1 MGIVI
6 NGDLTVFVN
15 NEIAALIRVI
25 NTDGSINLSLENG
38 ILKLQLLSFYIYDA
52 TLLQSQIGDLPL
64 WEMRTFFNFF
74 VKTIFIPVVN
84 TYLSSGFALPTEYF
98 GIVRIQNAIFQAMEG
113 FVQVGLVPEFI

>member
-52 TLLQSQIGDLPL
+52 TLLQS
-64 WEMRTFFNFF
+64 
-74 VKTIFIPVVN
+74 
-84 TYLSSGFALPTEYF
+84 
-98 GIVRIQNAIFQAMEG
+98 
-113 FVQVGLVPEFI
+113 